1 MKDGAKNYG
10 KDFVRDGSKVE
21 HLNIVFSN
29 FEYYPKEFVSK
40 YPIVTS
46 IGLYNSIR
54 AAEINGGFWEVV
66 PQNLRALKIIGDFY
80 TDENLK
86 KIDATFLEK
95 LVDLEEFEVNWYS
108 IEELNPDLFKNNP
121 KLKKIAFY
129 LNKIKSLPENLFA
142 NLPDLRE
149 ISLSSNQIEVL
160 PVDLFANNKN
170 LENIDLRSN
179 NIRKIPAATFANLN
193 KLKEL
198 DLSTNQCLDIWFS
211 ESVYNNLNELD
222 EKLKKCA

>member
-1 MKDGAKNYG
+1 L
-10 KDFVRDGSKVE
+10 KVE
-21 HLNIVFSN
+21 HLNVVFSN
-29 FEYYPKEFVSK
+29 FEYYPKEFVTK
-40 YPIVTS
+40 YPIVKS

-54 AAEINGGFWEVV
+54 AAEINSGYWEVV
-66 PQNLRALKIIGDFY
+66 PKNLKALKIVGDFY

-86 KIDATFLEK
+86 KIDASFLEK
-95 LVDLEEFEVNWYS
+95 LVDLEEFEMNWYP
-108 IEELNPDLFKNNP
+108 IEELDANLFRHNP

-142 NLPDLRE
+142 NLPDLKE

-160 PVDLFANNKN
+160 PGNLFANNKN
-170 LENIDLRSN
+170 LENINFSGN
-179 NIRKIPAATFANLN
+179 NIRKIPATTFANLN

-198 DLSTNQCLDIWFS
+198 DLSTNVCIDVWFS
-211 ESVYNNLNELD
+211 ESVYNNMNEVD